1 MIRTTT
7 LMSLLLGV
15 VLTVVLF
22 SLEFQVRKLEDE
34 LAALD
39 RAIVA
44 ESQAIHVLKAEW
56 SYLNDP
62 WRLRRLAERFLR
74 LTPVRPEQLSTLA
87 NLPRRPLVGAK
98 GRAANPAETTAL
110 ADGGQRR

>member
-7 LMSLLLGV
+7 LMSMLLGV

-22 SLEFQVRKLEDE
+22 ALEFQVRELEDE
-34 LAALD
+34 LAVLD
-39 RAIVA
+39 RSIVA

-62 WRLRRLAERFLR
+62 WRLRRLAERFLK
-74 LTPVRPEQLSTLA
+74 LTPVRPEQLSSLA
-87 NLPRRPLVGAK
+87 DLPRRRPVGAG
-98 GRAANPAETTAL
+98 GRAGGPAKTTAL
-110 ADGGQRR
+110 ADRGERR

>member
-7 LMSLLLGV
+7 MMSLLLGA

-22 SLEFQVRKLEDE
+22 SLENQVRGLEGE

-39 RAIVA
+39 RSIVA
-44 ESQAIHVLKAEW
+44 DSQAIHVLEAEW

-62 WRLRRLAERFLR
+62 WRLRRLAERFLE
-74 LTPVRPEQLSTLA
+74 LTPVRPAQLGTLA
-87 NLPRRPLVGAK
+87 ELPLRPPPGST
-98 GRAANPAETTAL
+98 GRGIGPARTAAL
-110 ADGGQRR
+110 ADRGRMR

>member
-7 LMSLLLGV
+7 LMSLFLGA

-22 SLEFQVRKLEDE
+22 SLEYQVRRLEDE
-34 LAALD
+34 LAVLD
-39 RAIVA
+39 RSIVI

-62 WRLRRLAERFLR
+62 WRLRRLAEHFLN
-74 LTPVRPEQLSTLA
+74 LSPVRPEQVGSLA
-87 NLPRRPLVGAK
+87 DLPQRLPV
-98 GRAANPAETTAL
+98 RADAARTTTL
-110 ADGGQRR
+110 ADGRGKR

>member
-7 LMSLLLGV
+7 LMSLLLGA

-22 SLEFQVRKLEDE
+22 SLEYQVRRLEDE
-34 LAALD
+34 LAVLD
-39 RAIVA
+39 RSIVA

-62 WRLRRLAERFLR
+62 WRLRRLAERFLK
-74 LTPVRPEQLSTLA
+74 LTPVRPEQLSALA
-87 NLPRRPLVGAK
+87 DLPRRPPVGA
-98 GRAANPAETTAL
+98 GAQGDGPAKSTAL
-110 ADGGQRR
+110 GYGDVRR